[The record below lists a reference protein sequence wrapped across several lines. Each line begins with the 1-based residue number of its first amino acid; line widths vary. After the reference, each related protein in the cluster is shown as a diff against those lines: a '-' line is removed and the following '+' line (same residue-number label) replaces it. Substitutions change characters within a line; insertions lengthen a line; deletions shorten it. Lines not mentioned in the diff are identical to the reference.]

1 MNFNKPFFNFR
12 HIKSTFMSKSIL
24 EITAN
29 EYCIKL
35 NKESFNISLVKQ
47 LITKIQ
53 TEEMILNKDDNG
65 LEEDI
70 ISKNANYYYAN
81 FDRLDEK

>member
-1 MNFNKPFFNFR
+1 MD
-12 HIKSTFMSKSIL
+12 IKFTYMTKSIL

-29 EYCIKL
+29 DYCIKL

-47 LITKIQ
+47 LIAKIQ
-53 TEEMILNKDDNG
+53 AEEMMLNKGEND

-70 ISKNANYYYAN
+70 ISRNANYHFAN

>member
-1 MNFNKPFFNFR
+1 M
-12 HIKSTFMSKSIL
+12 TKSIL

-29 EYCIKL
+29 DYCIKL
-35 NKESFNISLVKQ
+35 NKESFSISLVKQ
-47 LITKIQ
+47 LIAKIQ
-53 TEEMILNKDDNG
+53 AEEMMLNKGGND

-70 ISKNANYYYAN
+70 ISRNANYHFAN

>member
-1 MNFNKPFFNFR
+1 MD
-12 HIKSTFMSKSIL
+12 IKFTYMTKSIL

-29 EYCIKL
+29 AYCIKL
-35 NKESFNISLVKQ
+35 SKESFNITLVKQ
-47 LITKIQ
+47 LIAKIQ
-53 TEEMILNKDDNG
+53 AEEMMLNKDENG

-70 ISKNANYYYAN
+70 ISRNANYHYTN